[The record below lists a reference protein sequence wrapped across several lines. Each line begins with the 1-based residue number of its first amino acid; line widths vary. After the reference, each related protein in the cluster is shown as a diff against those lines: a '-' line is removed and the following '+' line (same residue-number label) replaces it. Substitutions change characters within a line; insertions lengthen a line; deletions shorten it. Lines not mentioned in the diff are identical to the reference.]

1 MLLVDTNVLVDV
13 LENDA
18 LWVEWSM
25 RQLNTQSQ
33 VHELVINPVIYAELS
48 LTFKV
53 VEAPDKT
60 LDDIGLRICEI
71 LRSTLFLA
79 GKAFV
84 CYRCGVGKITCWV
97 ISSWVLRRSAA
108 LPGAYPRRSPLPQIT
123 FPVCL

>member
-18 LWVEWSM
+18 LWVEWAM

-48 LTFKV
+48 LTFQA
-53 VEAPDKT
+53 VEALDKT

-71 LRSTLFLA
+71 PRLALFLA
-79 GKAFV
+79 GKAFA
-84 CYRCGVGKITCWV
+84 CYRCGVGKITCWA
-97 ISSWVLRRSAA
+97 ISSWVPTPQCCAARCLPAMFAATGLRWC
-108 LPGAYPRRSPLPQIT
+108 
-123 FPVCL
+123 V